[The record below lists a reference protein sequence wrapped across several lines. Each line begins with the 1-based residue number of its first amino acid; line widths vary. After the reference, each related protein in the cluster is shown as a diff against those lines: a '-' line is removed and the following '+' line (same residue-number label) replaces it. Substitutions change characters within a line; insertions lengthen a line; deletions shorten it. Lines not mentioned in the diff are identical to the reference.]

1 MSQAI
6 IKKTSDYFK
15 SKGVVLPSISELK
28 NPQIIND
35 DIKNSLKKIN
45 NNDINPLNLFRVHW
59 FNKRDQSG
67 FGNEPEYIVLPTEF
81 TGVKA
86 KICLLYTSPS
96 PRD

>member
-35 DIKNSLKKIN
+35 DIKNSQKK
-45 NNDINPLNLFRVHW
+45 
-59 FNKRDQSG
+59 
-67 FGNEPEYIVLPTEF
+67 
-81 TGVKA
+81 
-86 KICLLYTSPS
+86 
-96 PRD
+96 

>member
-15 SKGVVLPSISELK
+15 SKGVVLPSISELQD
-28 NPQIIND
+28 PQIIND

-59 FNKRDQSG
+59 FNKRKEINQ
-67 FGNEPEYIVLPTEF
+67 VLEMSLNILCF
-81 TGVKA
+81 QQNLQVLKQ
-86 KICLLYTSPS
+86 
-96 PRD
+96 R

>member
-45 NNDINPLNLFRVHW
+45 NNDIDPLTSLEFIGLIKETNQVLEMSLNILCFQQNL
-59 FNKRDQSG
+59 Q
-67 FGNEPEYIVLPTEF
+67 VL
-81 TGVKA
+81 
-86 KICLLYTSPS
+86 
-96 PRD
+96 RQR

>member
-15 SKGVVLPSISELK
+15 SKGVVLPRISELQD
-28 NPQIIND
+28 PQIIND
-35 DIKNSLKKIN
+35 DIKNALKKIN

-67 FGNEPEYIVLPTEF
+67 LEMSLNILYFQQNLQVL
-81 TGVKA
+81 
-86 KICLLYTSPS
+86 
-96 PRD
+96 RQR